1 MALWGEDMSHLDKQM
16 KVKSCE
22 SPTKSLTVRVRGG
35 V

>member
-22 SPTKSLTVRVRGG
+22 SPTKSSAVGG